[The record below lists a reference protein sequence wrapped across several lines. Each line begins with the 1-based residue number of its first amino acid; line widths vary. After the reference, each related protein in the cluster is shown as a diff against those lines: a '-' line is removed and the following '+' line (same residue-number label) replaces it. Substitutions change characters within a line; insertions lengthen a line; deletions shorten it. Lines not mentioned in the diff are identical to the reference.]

1 MSEYDRLE
9 EVVRELQQ
17 IKEILKD
24 MNSKM
29 KQ

>member
-29 KQ
+29 K

>member
-1 MSEYDRLE
+1 MSEADRLE